1 MREHVDAADQ
11 GDDRER
17 REEVRAR
24 VVRGMHLLEPTEGGG
39 STYTF
44 TQQIDSG
51 GARVPACMLQRSSS
65 LFVERLARTA
75 VSV

>member
-1 MREHVDAADQ
+1 MLHGREQQRDAPPRD
-11 GDDRER
+11 GY
-17 REEVRAR
+17 VRAR